1 MSGTGSPSWP
11 RSTMT
16 SSAPKPTVGQDQ
28 AGPVSSGS
36 AGAEWRQAHWA
47 FIVIGA
53 LRNVRGWIVPLAIA
67 AFTQGFNGSRSDYF
81 WYGFAALAGIG
92 SIVTSLAQWWMYRYR
107 LTDRDITLKSGI
119 ISKQER
125 VIPFERIQSVNL
137 SDAPLERL
145 FQVVKLQV
153 ETGAG
158 GGAAEI
164 ELQALKRDEAAVL
177 RAQLIA
183 ARQRLRGDAAVAT
196 APAAGNVL
204 PDAVT
209 LDGVGS
215 QGKVVRKL
223 STRELLIAGATSGRI
238 GAAAAIAG
246 VLAQFGDDLIPASVW
261 ERMPWEGVAN
271 AATNIQIVISLL
283 IALGLLAWLISI
295 VATVLT
301 YGGFELRREGD
312 QLQVQYGL
320 LDRRRTTIPIRRI
333 QAIRIVEGLLRQPFG
348 YAEVRFDS
356 AGFGA
361 DQGAS
366 GVLSPLMPKR
376 EVLAFLREACPQF
389 AIEPDPGDLRTLPV
403 RARRR
408 YVIAASIGWVI
419 TIAIATAIVWRF
431 LDVPAWWV
439 LAAIVVTP
447 FFALF
452 GDLRYRDAGW
462 LVENGH
468 FLLRWRAMSR
478 VTVLTQ
484 VRRLQYRGLRADP
497 FQRRAE
503 LVTFRTAV
511 ASGGSREGFALPHLD
526 AAEGEALIE
535 QLGRRQLA
543 ASGRRSSPRRSL
555 PVDIDLGMV

>member
-1 MSGTGSPSWP
+1 
-11 RSTMT
+11 MT
-16 SSAPKPTVGQDQ
+16 YNESAPSEFEE
-28 AGPVSSGS
+28 PVQPEPEPMPAKG
-36 AGAEWRQAHWA
+36 EWRQAHWA

-53 LRNVRGWIVPLAIA
+53 LRYMRGFLLPFAIGV
-67 AFTQGFNGSRSDYF
+67 FTQGFGGSRADYF

-92 SIVTSLAQWWMYRYR
+92 SVAASLAQWWMYRYR

-125 VIPFERIQSVNL
+125 VILFERIQSVNL

-145 FQVVKLQV
+145 FQVMKLQV

-158 GGAAEI
+158 GGSNSEI
-164 ELQALKRDEAAVL
+164 ELQALKRDEAASL

-183 ARQRLRGDAAVAT
+183 ARQRLRGDDTAVPAVASADGEPVADTVIPDT
-196 APAAGNVL
+196 AGDEGEL
-204 PDAVT
+204 
-209 LDGVGS
+209 L
-215 QGKVVRKL
+215 RKL
-223 STRELLIAGATSGRI
+223 STKELLIAGATSGRI
-238 GAAAAIAG
+238 GAAVAIAG
-246 VLAQFGDDLIPASVW
+246 VLAQFGDDLIPTSVW
-261 ERMPWEGVAN
+261 ERMPWEAAAD
-271 AATNIQIVISLL
+271 AATNVQIMASLL
-283 IALGLLAWLISI
+283 VSLGLLAWVISI
-295 VATVLT
+295 IATVLT
-301 YGGFELRREGD
+301 YGGFELRRMGD

-320 LDRRRTTIPIRRI
+320 LDRKRTTIPIRRI

-366 GVLSPLMPKR
+366 GVLSPLMPRR
-376 EVLAFLREACPQF
+376 EVLAFLQGACPQF
-389 AIEPDPGDLRTLPV
+389 AIEPDPAKLRSLPA

-408 YVIAASIGWVI
+408 YVVAASIGWVI
-419 TIAIATAIVWRF
+419 TIAIAATIVWRF
-431 LDVPAWWV
+431 LDFPFWWV
-439 LAAIVVTP
+439 LTALVGTP
-447 FFALF
+447 LFALF
-452 GDLRYRDAGW
+452 GSMRFRDAGW
-462 LVENGH
+462 LVDNGN

-511 ASGGSREGFALPHLD
+511 ASGGSREGFALPHID
-526 AAEGEALIE
+526 AADGEALIE
-535 QLGRRQLA
+535 QLGGRQWTV
-543 ASGRRSSPRRSL
+543 RDRSSRARRSL
-555 PVDIDLGMV
+555 PVDIDIGIV